1 MLNGTSDPFLED
13 KTSGNMEIL
22 KVQTSSWHS
31 FGPAWLDFQMFLVCA
46 IVSQWVVDIV
56 CKSGSY
62 CGWQQLCWHWP
73 RWTRPAG
80 SPDQGGYYWPR
91 WTRPA
96 GSPDQGGYYQL
107 LAKPPSWIRK
117 TDYFDKLLWNMSIKP
132 EGWMNAVEIIP
143 PVVTDVNIVKFWVES
158 WFSFDSANS

>member
-1 MLNGTSDPFLED
+1 MWFISSLCVKWHLRPFPWRQNLWKYGD
-13 KTSGNMEIL
+13 TKSPGDL
-22 KVQTSSWHS
+22 QAQTSSWHS
-31 FGPAWLDFQMFLVCA
+31 FGTAWLDIQMFLVCV
-46 IVSQWVVDIV
+46 IVSQWVVDTV

-80 SPDQGGYYWPR
+80 SPDQGGYY
-91 WTRPA
+91 
-96 GSPDQGGYYQL
+96 SL

-143 PVVTDVNIVKFWVES
+143 PVVTDVNIVRFWVES

>member
-13 KTSGNMEIL
+13 KTSGNIEIL

-31 FGPAWLDFQMFLVCA
+31 FGPAWLDFQMFLVCV
-46 IVSQWVVDIV
+46 IVSQWAVDTV

-80 SPDQGGYYWPR
+80 SPDQGGYYP
-91 WTRPA
+91 
-96 GSPDQGGYYQL
+96 L

-143 PVVTDVNIVKFWVES
+143 PVPWLQMWILSNVGGVES
-158 WFSFDSANS
+158 W